1 MAGKLDFGPEDDLEE
16 EEQQEP
22 IKFEQS
28 VTPVEVEV
36 KEQSEADNLTHAL
49 PEIEPQQ
56 DKSLTDW
63 SIRTIPDPPSG
74 FKDSEATPPP
84 LPSSDPPP
92 FVEAIEAAEVDD
104 MNRDSN
110 MTPTFRGPMKFSINS
125 YTERS
130 SREEPYPVKISRT
143 ESLTASDASFLKP
156 GSSKTLPTLNKAE
169 SFNVTSSSSSSRLN
183 GSITGKKCVFVNK
196 LANFSNESISESKP
210 LPPPKPQRPLSEERP
225 RIMVERSKT
234 FVGSTGNVHKTSLQV
249 HMKLFKIHSFV
260 TKPRRFGCAAIAL
273 LLIA

>member
-249 HMKLFKIHSFV
+249 MNQIRIKNL
-260 TKPRRFGCAAIAL
+260 
-273 LLIA
+273 